1 MIFRLVV
8 ALAATVA
15 VYLMQG
21 VPGVLVV
28 DLPVDAPG
36 FHCVVYREAGATLS
50 SGHAAVLGSQDIED
64 AADAQGGDYLV
75 LWSDSDD
82 VPAEYA
88 EAVSK
93 MAGQPLPQWCLSDST
108 TRKFVIGTPPT
119 TVPEAL
125 AQIKQVRGL

>member
-50 SGHAAVLGSQDIED
+50 SGHAAVLGSQ
-64 AADAQGGDYLV
+64 DYLV